1 MVNFTGH
8 SRDSIDIVEL
18 AAFTHQAYSRLPI
31 PYKYGETQEE
41 ITAFLKSRRDCPD
54 FIALARAGDVLQG
67 WAGVYHW
74 TDSMAYFLSW
84 HPLVI
89 PPNPAISQQLV
100 QKCIQY
106 TAASGRNRME
116 VFLMNL
122 TAEYREYAAQCGAN
136 YRAAGMARGYEW
148 NYMEADLQQLDFS
161 IREIPDTMSV
171 CTLAEISNDE
181 LWLSYDAAFLNGG
194 DRRYAQQSE
203 AQRRENFETFFSRQV
218 PMDAEASLVLLD
230 GETIVGFVKID
241 IVTEGTYVHGVG
253 VIPEYRRQGLAQ
265 YVVGTSLRRAAQNHH
280 EKMVLEVDI
289 TNQAAVGLYQ
299 SLGFKTVKG
308 SLSYIWEK

>member
-1 MVNFTGH
+1 M
-8 SRDSIDIVEL
+8 
-18 AAFTHQAYSRLPI
+18 LPI

-41 ITAFLKSRRDCPD
+41 ITAFFKSERDCPD
-54 FIALARAGDVLQG
+54 FLAVARAGGVLQG

-84 HPLVI
+84 HPLVV
-89 PPNPAISQQLV
+89 PPSAAISQQLV
-100 QKCIQY
+100 RKCIQY
-106 TAASGRNRME
+106 TEASGRDRME

-122 TAEYREYAAQCGAN
+122 TTEYRDYAAQCGAV
-136 YRAAGMARGYEW
+136 YRAAGMVRGYQW
-148 NYMEADLQQLDFS
+148 NYMEADLRNLDFS
-161 IREIPDTMSV
+161 IREIPESMSV
-171 CTLAEISNDE
+171 RSLAEISNDE
-181 LWLSYDAAFLNGG
+181 LWPSYDLAFSNGG

-203 AQRRENFETFFSRQV
+203 AQRRESFETFFSRQV

-253 VIPEYRRQGLAQ
+253 VVPEYRRQGLAQ
-265 YVVGTSLRRAAQNHH
+265 QILGTSLLRAAENHH
-280 EKMVLEVDI
+280 EKMVLEVDVA
-289 TNQAAVGLYQ
+289 NQAAVGLYQ

-308 SLSYIWEK
+308 SVSYIWEK

>member
-8 SRDSIDIVEL
+8 SRDSIDAVEL

-31 PYKYGETQEE
+31 PYKYRETQEE
-41 ITAFLKSRRDCPD
+41 ITAFFKSERDCPD
-54 FIALARAGDVLQG
+54 FLALARAEGVLQG

-89 PPNPAISQQLV
+89 PPNPAVSQHLV
-100 QKCIQY
+100 QECIEY

-122 TAEYREYAAQCGAN
+122 TAEYRDYATQCGAI

-181 LWLSYDAAFLNGG
+181 LWPSYEAAFSTGG

-203 AQRRENFETFFSRQV
+203 AQRRENFESFFSRQV

-230 GETIVGFVKID
+230 DDTTVGFVKID
-241 IVTEGTYVHGVG
+241 IVTEGAYVHGVG

-265 YVVGTSLRRAAQNHH
+265 YILGSSLCRAAEKHH
-280 EKMVLEVDI
+280 EKMVLEVDV
-289 TNQAAVGLYQ
+289 TNQAAVGLYH

>member
-1 MVNFTGH
+1 MLEITGH
-8 SRDSIDIVEL
+8 SRDSIDAGEL

-31 PYKYGETQEE
+31 PYKYGETREE
-41 ITAFLKSRRDCPD
+41 ITAFFRSERDCPD
-54 FIALARAGDVLQG
+54 FLALARAGGVLQG

-89 PPNPAISQQLV
+89 PPNPEISQQLV

-122 TAEYREYAAQCGAN
+122 TAEYRDYAAQCGAI
-136 YRAAGMARGYEW
+136 YRAAGMVRGYEW
-148 NYMEADLQQLDFS
+148 NYMEADLRDLDFS
-161 IREIPDTMSV
+161 TRGIPESMSV
-171 CTLAEISNDE
+171 RSLAEISNDE
-181 LWLSYDAAFLNGG
+181 LWPSYDLAFSNGG

-218 PMDAEASLVLLD
+218 PMDGEASLVLLD

-253 VIPEYRRQGLAQ
+253 VVPEYRRQGLAQ
-265 YVVGTSLRRAAQNHH
+265 YVLGTSLLRAAENHH
-280 EKMVLEVDI
+280 EKMVLEVDVA
-289 TNQAAVGLYQ
+289 NQAAVGLYQ
-299 SLGFKTVKG
+299 SLGFKIVKG
-308 SLSYIWEK
+308 SVSYIWK